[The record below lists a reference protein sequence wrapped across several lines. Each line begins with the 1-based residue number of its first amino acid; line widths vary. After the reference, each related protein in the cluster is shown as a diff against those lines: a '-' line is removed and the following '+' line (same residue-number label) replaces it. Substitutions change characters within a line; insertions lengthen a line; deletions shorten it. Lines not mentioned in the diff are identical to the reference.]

1 MFGLELWF
9 VCFGCFFV
17 FFLSLPNLPLLW
29 EKASLMETSAALAKT
44 ALRPN
49 LTISDACLLV
59 NWTDAGHL

>member
-9 VCFGCFFV
+9 VCYGCFFFV

-29 EKASLMETSAALAKT
+29 EKTSLREASAALAKT

-49 LTISDACLLV
+49 LQDT
-59 NWTDAGHL
+59 N